1 MRFPV
6 EYRGQEA
13 GFVEATQD
21 IHGIQFEATCTLH
34 TQEVVRLYTQVEE
47 RHFKIGVLE
56 PEDGVLRL
64 KRLWTPETLRSFQI
78 TELPRRY
85 YIDDGRPGCAPQ
97 IENHTTSLP
106 QDPHMLQA
114 VEKGAVWQADAEGG
128 WLRAPFD
135 SQREQPL
142 AFVLTACEIQK
153 GADGYVAAFHW
164 KATESTCKSKNL
176 VV

>member
-21 IHGIQFEATCTLH
+21 IYGIQFEATCTLH
-34 TQEVVRLYTQVEE
+34 TQEVVRLYAQAEE
-47 RHFKIGVLE
+47 RSFKIGVLE
-56 PEDGVLRL
+56 PDNEGLRL
-64 KRLWTPETLRSFQI
+64 KRLWTPETLRSLQI

-85 YIDDGRPGCAPQ
+85 YIDDGHPGCAPQ
-97 IENHTTSLP
+97 MGSRAASLP
-106 QDPHMLQA
+106 QDPQMLQA
-114 VEKGAVWQADAEGG
+114 VEKGAVWQEDAEGG

-135 SQREQPL
+135 SQQEQPL

-153 GADGYVAAFHW
+153 GEDGYVAAFHW
-164 KATESTCKSKNL
+164 KATKPACKSKNL

>member
-34 TQEVVRLYTQVEE
+34 TQEVVRLYAQAEE
-47 RHFKIGVLE
+47 RSFKIGVLE
-56 PEDGVLRL
+56 PENGGLHL

-85 YIDDGRPGCAPQ
+85 YIDDGRPGLHAANSKPHD
-97 IENHTTSLP
+97 IVATGPANATSSGKRRCLARGCRRR
-106 QDPHMLQA
+106 MA
-114 VEKGAVWQADAEGG
+114 A
-128 WLRAPFD
+128 RA
-135 SQREQPL
+135 L
-142 AFVLTACEIQK
+142 
-153 GADGYVAAFHW
+153 
-164 KATESTCKSKNL
+164 
-176 VV
+176 

>member
-13 GFVEATQD
+13 GFVKATQD
-21 IHGIQFEATCTLH
+21 IHGMQFEATCTLH
-34 TQEVVRLYTQVEE
+34 TQEVVRLYAQAEE
-47 RHFKIGVLE
+47 RSFKIGVLE
-56 PEDGVLRL
+56 PENGGLHL

-78 TELPRRY
+78 TKLLRRY
-85 YIDDGRPGCAPQ
+85 YIDDGRPGCTPQ
-97 IENHTTSLP
+97 TQNRATSLP
-106 QDPHMLQA
+106 QDPQMLQA
-114 VEKGAVWQADAEGG
+114 VEKGAVWQEDAEGG

-135 SQREQPL
+135 SQQEQPL

-153 GADGYVAAFHW
+153 EENGYVAAFHW
-164 KATESTCKSKNL
+164 KATESTCKNKNL